1 MLMKAVQLILGM
13 PEPSLRR
20 GETRSA
26 PEEHPK
32 NGAGAG
38 HGSAGGGVRGMAL
51 WGWGQATPMRGGHR
65 GEGENSDGA
74 TE

>member
-20 GETRSA
+20 GEMRSA

-38 HGSAGGGVRGMAL
+38 HGSAGGGGCG
-51 WGWGQATPMRGGHR
+51 GWLC
-65 GEGENSDGA
+65 GA
-74 TE
+74 GARQHP